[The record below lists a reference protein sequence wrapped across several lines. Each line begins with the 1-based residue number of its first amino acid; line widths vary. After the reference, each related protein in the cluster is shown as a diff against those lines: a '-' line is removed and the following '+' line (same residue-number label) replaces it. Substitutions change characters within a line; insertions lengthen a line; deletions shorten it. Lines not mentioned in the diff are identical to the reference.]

1 LAADHFPS
9 LGVLLLATMLGAS
22 TAAALEAQEPRLAA
36 RLPVGVASATQRLV
50 DSASHDALP
59 TEPLVQKALEGE
71 SKGAD
76 STSILRAVQ
85 ALLERLRVARRA
97 LGSATEPELVA
108 AAAALRAGASPA
120 SLGALRSLRP
130 DRPLVVP
137 LSVLA
142 DILAAGVAPERA
154 WSSVR
159 EMASTGAGD
168 AAFLALRDRLTDSR
182 GTAEALPPES
192 RRPPTEAPPA
202 ARPARP

>member
-1 LAADHFPS
+1 
-9 LGVLLLATMLGAS
+9 MLGAG

-36 RLPVGVASATQRLV
+36 RLPAGVASAAQRLV
-50 DSASHDALP
+50 DSAAHDSLP

-76 STSILRAVQ
+76 SASIVRAVQ
-85 ALLERLRVARRA
+85 ALLERLGVARRS
-97 LGSATEPELVA
+97 LGRATEPELVA

-120 SLGALRSLRP
+120 SLGALRALRP
-130 DRPLVVP
+130 DQPLVVP

-142 DILAAGVAPERA
+142 DIIAAGVPPERA

-159 EMASTGAGD
+159 EMARTGADD
-168 AAFLALRDRLTDSR
+168 AAFLALRDRLTDAR
-182 GTAEALPPES
+182 GTPEVLPPGS

>member
-1 LAADHFPS
+1 
-9 LGVLLLATMLGAS
+9 MLGAG
-22 TAAALEAQEPRLAA
+22 TATALGAQEPRLAA
-36 RLPVGVASATQRLV
+36 RLPAGTASATQRLV
-50 DSASHDALP
+50 DSASHDGLP
-59 TEPLVQKALEGE
+59 AEPLVQKALEGE

-76 STSILRAVQ
+76 SASIVRAVQ
-85 ALLERLRVARRA
+85 ALLERLRLARRS
-97 LGSATEPELVA
+97 LGHATEPELVA

-120 SLGALRSLRP
+120 SLVALRAVRP
-130 DRPLVVP
+130 DQPLVVP

-142 DILAAGVAPERA
+142 DIIAAGVPPERA

-168 AAFLALRDRLTDSR
+168 AAFLALRDRLTGTP
-182 GTAEALPPES
+182 GTADVLPPES